1 MIKQNSNFDDFT
13 QLEQY
18 INQEELA
25 RIKTELMTCP
35 EINNTLCGT
44 ICELSKNHAKSVF
57 ISSPEMVID
66 DQGLIFEGFVFA
78 AANYVAQAAINKE
91 YSIIISARSS
101 FYAPLKLGDVLIFE
115 AQALFD
121 ETSKKREIRVVGHV
135 KDIKVYEASMQ
146 AVVTEQHI
154 FKLKRPPSNIIQ
166 TPTTEE
172 KNPANPAPAVSP
184 DAIAPATLN
193 SPGK

>member
-18 INQEELA
+18 VSQEELA
-25 RIKTELMTCP
+25 HIKTELMTCP
-35 EINNTLCGT
+35 EINNALCGT
-44 ICELSKNHAKSVF
+44 ICELSKNHAKSIF
-57 ISSPEMVID
+57 ISSPEMAID

-101 FYAPLKLGDVLIFE
+101 FYAPLKLGDVLILE

-121 ETSKKREIRVVGHV
+121 ETSKKREIRVIGHV
-135 KDIKVYEASMQ
+135 NDIKVYEASMQ

-154 FKLKRPPSNIIQ
+154 FKLKRPPSNVTQ
-166 TPTTEE
+166 APAAEE
-172 KNPANPAPAVSP
+172 ENPAPAVSP
-184 DAIAPATLN
+184 DAAALAMLN
-193 SPGK
+193 SASK